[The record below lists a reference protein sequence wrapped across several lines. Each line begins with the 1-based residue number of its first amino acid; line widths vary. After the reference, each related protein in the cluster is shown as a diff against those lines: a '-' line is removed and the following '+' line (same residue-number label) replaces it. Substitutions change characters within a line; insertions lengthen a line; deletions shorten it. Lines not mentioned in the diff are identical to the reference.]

1 MIGHENKWVTERT
14 PFTCTGTDAL
24 FDYWQVE
31 VTPPYRRLRYGFF
44 LQNDNETVVLTE
56 KGYFSEPPHDP
67 SYYFCFPYL
76 HNSEVFRP
84 PDWVRETVWYQI
96 FPERFANGDFRI
108 ESKGYKT
115 LGE

>member
-1 MIGHENKWVTERT
+1 MIERSSVFHRPTDQFAYPINKSMLHIRIQTKRENVLSVDLIYGDQYDWAENRWVTERT

-56 KGYFSEPPHDP
+56 KGYFSEPPQDP
-67 SYYFCFPYL
+67 SYY
-76 HNSEVFRP
+76 
-84 PDWVRETVWYQI
+84 
-96 FPERFANGDFRI
+96 
-108 ESKGYKT
+108 
-115 LGE
+115 

>member
-1 MIGHENKWVTERT
+1 M
-14 PFTCTGTDAL
+14 DS
-24 FDYWQVE
+24 
-31 VTPPYRRLRYGFF
+31 F

-56 KGYFSEPPHDP
+56 KGYFSEPPQDP

-96 FPERFANGDFRI
+96 FPERFANGDFFI
-108 ESKGYKT
+108 EPKGYNT
-115 LGE
+115 LGVAKIPLPATFLAVISQESINTLII